1 MNFKILPLKRPN
13 DILFGLLFSGIFGAN
28 PISIDGNFDDW
39 EGISTSHIDYQGD
52 AQEADFYKLKI
63 THDNEFLFIY
73 LNFYDGEFLL
83 QNWNEFHLYIDSD
96 NDSTTGYN
104 HHGMGAELIW
114 NFGSRLG
121 YIYIDGNQSEISQN
135 DLTLRIAPTITSSE
149 FEIAIALESSAL
161 TLNGE
166 QILFNGTL
174 LVSEIEFGGDFI
186 PDDRGGLLFSISD
199 SLIDEPESISLE
211 KSNVDDIRII
221 SYNSLNEGIIDIDR
235 QIYFKRI
242 FQALNPDIIILQE
255 HNEWQFIGGIIQ
267 SWFPDDEWNS
277 SWTYNDLVIFSKF
290 AILDDALMSSGRTMV
305 ALLDTETELGDDLLI
320 FNSHLSC
327 CDNNESRQDQV
338 DIFTQEW
345 REWVNDQL
353 GPFEIEHGVPFI
365 HAGDFNFV
373 GYRQQVETIRIGDI
387 YNESQYGNDF
397 LPDWDISSIKDL
409 SPRHTNKLMTY
420 TWRNDASTFNP
431 GKLDYIFFSDATIMG
446 SKSYILNT
454 LSMSDY
460 ELNYYGLERN
470 DTKEASDHLPVVFD
484 ILTSESMNLIED
496 NLVSDFLILYPNYPN
511 PFNLKTQ
518 IKFSL
523 LKSSNIS
530 IEIID
535 IMGSKVKTIFQ
546 GLKAEGKHSLYWDAK
561 DREGAILGSG
571 VYFVLI
577 KGENFLKK
585 QKVLLIK

>member
-1 MNFKILPLKRPN
+1 M
-13 DILFGLLFSGIFGAN
+13 
-28 PISIDGNFDDW
+28 
-39 EGISTSHIDYQGD
+39 
-52 AQEADFYKLKI
+52 
-63 THDNEFLFIY
+63 
-73 LNFYDGEFLL
+73 
-83 QNWNEFHLYIDSD
+83 QNWNDFHLYIDSD

-104 HHGMGAELIW
+104 HHGMGSELIW

-166 QILFNGTL
+166 QILLNGTL
-174 LVSEIEFGGDFI
+174 LVSEMEFGGDFI
-186 PDDRGGLLFSISD
+186 PDDRGGFLFSISD
-199 SLIDEPESISLE
+199 SLIDDPELISLE
-211 KSNVDDIRII
+211 KSNIDDIRIV
-221 SYNSLNEGIIDIDR
+221 SYNTLNEGIIDIDR

-242 FQALNPDIIILQE
+242 FQALDPDIIVLQE
-255 HNEWQFIGGIIQ
+255 HNEWQFIGDIIQ

-338 DIFTQEW
+338 DIYTQEW

-353 GPFEIEHGVPFI
+353 GPFEIVHGVPFI

-397 LPDWDISSIKDL
+397 LPDWDMSSIKDL
-409 SPRHTNKLMTY
+409 SPRHTNKLMNY
-420 TWRNDASTFNP
+420 TWRNDASSFNP
-431 GKLDYIFFSDATIMG
+431 GKLDYIFYSDATIIG
-446 SKSYILNT
+446 SKNYILNT
-454 LSMSDY
+454 LSMNESD
-460 ELNYYGLERN
+460 LNYYGLERN

-484 ILTSESMNLIED
+484 ISTNESMNIFED
-496 NLVSDFLILYPNYPN
+496 NEASNFLMLYPNYPN
-511 PFNLKTQ
+511 PFNSKTQ

-523 LKSSNIS
+523 LKPSNIYV
-530 IEIID
+530 EIID
-535 IMGSKVKTIFQ
+535 IKGSKVKTIFQ
-546 GLKAEGKHSLYWDAK
+546 GLKTEGTHFIYWDGK
-561 DREGAILGSG
+561 DRRGLILGSG
-571 VYFVLI
+571 VYFVLF
-577 KGENFLKK
+577 KGENFSKK